1 MLAVSDTGCGMA
13 PEVMNRVFEP
23 FFTTKGPGKGTGLGL
38 ATVYGIVQQSG
49 GHIGLYSELG
59 RGTTFKVYLPRT
71 EAQVPSG
78 ESRQET
84 RVLPAGSETLLLV
97 EDDAAVRTLSRGVLE
112 MSGYT
117 VLEANV
123 GREALRICE
132 RHSGPIQMVITDVV
146 MPEIGGRMLVEQIS
160 ALRPGIKV
168 LYVSVYTDDTVIRH
182 GVLEEGTAFLQKPFT
197 PVALANKVRDVLDKP
212 STQHS
217 AARVR

>member
-1 MLAVSDTGCGMA
+1 MT

-23 FFTTKGPGKGTGLGL
+23 FFTTKDPGKGTGLGL

-71 EAQVPSG
+71 EAEAPSG
-78 ESRQET
+78 ESWQET
-84 RVLPAGSETLLLV
+84 RVLPDGSETVLLV
-97 EDDAAVRTLSRGVLE
+97 EDDDAVRTLSRSVLE

-117 VLEANV
+117 VLEANG
-123 GREALRICE
+123 GRDALRICE
-132 RHSGPIQMVITDVV
+132 QHGGPIQMVITDIV
-146 MPEIGGRMLVEQIS
+146 MPEMGGRILAQQVS

-168 LYVSVYTDDTVIRH
+168 LYVSGYTDDTVIRH
-182 GVLEEGTAFLQKPFT
+182 GVLEAGTAFLQKPFT
-197 PVALANKVRDVLDKP
+197 PVALASKVRDVLDKP
-212 STQHS
+212 SKRHS